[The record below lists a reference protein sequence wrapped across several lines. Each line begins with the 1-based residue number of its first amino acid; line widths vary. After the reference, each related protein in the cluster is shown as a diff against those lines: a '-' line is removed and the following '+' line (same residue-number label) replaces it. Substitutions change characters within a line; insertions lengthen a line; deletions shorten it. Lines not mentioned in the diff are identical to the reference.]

1 MAKWVRSYPFVES
14 KLMSLLHTIVSF
26 IVALGVL
33 IVVHEYGHYL
43 VARLCRVKV
52 LRFSVGFGRPL
63 MTRRLGADQTEWVIA
78 AVPFGGYVK
87 MLDEREGPVAP
98 EEAHRAFNRQSVWRR
113 FFIVIAGPAF
123 NFLFAILVYC
133 GLYMHGLPEARP
145 VLAAPPAES
154 IAALAGLRAG
164 DTVRAVDGQSVTTWQ
179 EVRWRVLQ
187 AALQRE
193 PVRLETINERGH
205 IAAATLDLSGYP
217 AAEVEADA
225 LERIGLRLYRP
236 PLDPV
241 LGQVVAGGPAERAGL
256 ASGDRIVSAAGKP
269 VGSWEALVEAVRAHP
284 GVPLELVVERQ
295 GARRTVEVLPD
306 VVEAGDARIGRIN
319 AGPHVPASHAE
330 KMLVRVQYGPL
341 ESLTRA
347 VGKTTDIAV
356 FSLKMLGRMLVGEVS
371 WKHLSGPVTIADF
384 AGQSASLGWISYLT
398 FLALISI
405 SLGVLNLLPIP
416 LLDGGHLM
424 YYAIEIVKGRPVS
437 ERAMELGQ
445 RVGLALLLVM
455 MAFAFYND
463 LNRLLTG

>member
-1 MAKWVRSYPFVES
+1 
-14 KLMSLLHTIVSF
+14 MSLLHTIAAF
-26 IVALGVL
+26 IIALGVL

-43 VARLCRVKV
+43 AARLCRVKV

-63 MTRRLGADQTEWVIA
+63 ATWRLGRDHTEWVIA

-98 EEAHRAFNRQSVWRR
+98 AEAHRAFNRQSVWRR
-113 FFIVIAGPAF
+113 FFIVVAGPAF
-123 NFLFAILVYC
+123 NFMFAVLVYA

-145 VLAAPPAES
+145 VLAAPPAGS
-154 IAALAGLRAG
+154 VAAGAGLRAG
-164 DTVRAVDGQSVTTWQ
+164 DTVRAVDGEKVATWQ

-187 AALQRE
+187 AALQRH
-193 PVRLETINERGH
+193 PVDLETQNERGH
-205 IAAATLDLSGYP
+205 LATVTLDLRDYP
-217 AAEVEADA
+217 AADVEADA

-236 PLDPV
+236 PLEPV

-256 ASGDRIVSAAGKP
+256 APGDRVVRAAGRP
-269 VGSWEALVEAVRAHP
+269 VASWEALVTAVRAHP
-284 GVPLELVVERQ
+284 GKPLALVVERE
-295 GARRTVEVLPD
+295 GVARDVEVVPD
-306 VVEAGDARIGRIN
+306 AISAGGERVGRIN
-319 AGPHVPASHAE
+319 AGPHVPPAHAE
-330 KMLVRVQYGPL
+330 KMLVRVQHGPL
-341 ESLTRA
+341 ESLARA
-347 VGKTTDIAV
+347 LDRTADISV
-356 FSLKMLGRMLVGEVS
+356 FSLKMLGRMLIGEVS

-424 YYAIEIVKGRPVS
+424 YYAIEIVKGTPVS